1 MPKPRTYGYALL
13 SVAATLFLA
22 TGCGGGSSSGSPP
35 PINNTTNATN
45 EPQNNT
51 ANTSNLTSN
60 GSTTNAAGN
69 NTSTQ
74 NTSNSSQ
81 GGSQPADASAFPAI
95 VQQAMA
101 SLGENGFQGADAPT
115 YVPQPAGN
123 GSSSY
128 SAHNTQPSAHGP
140 QFLVGYHVDL
150 LTGGQPYASYE
161 VDHFVS
167 KSQAASSISSFAS
180 AVHGG
185 ALPSGGTG
193 ILLPNNHSAQLAT
206 VGNSTVVYWSDNG
219 WNFQVVN
226 ENTSVPPTPIVDKLV
241 NALSSTSLPSTD
253 GVGRVIVDTQ
263 NPSGTD
269 VTVTVIW
276 SQNGN
281 VYEVQTTN
289 SAESPIQSALQ
300 MAGSMRA
307 YWS

>member
-1 MPKPRTYGYALL
+1 M
-13 SVAATLFLA
+13 AAALFLA
-22 TGCGGGSSSGSPP
+22 TGCGGGSSGGSPP
-35 PINNTTNATN
+35 PLNNTTNATN
-45 EPQNNT
+45 VTQEPQNNT
-51 ANTSNLTSN
+51 TNVSNSTGS
-60 GSTTNAAGN
+60 GSTTNAAEN
-69 NTSTQ
+69 STSMQ

-81 GGSQPADASAFPAI
+81 GGSQPADASAFPTI
-95 VQQAMA
+95 VQQAMT

-115 YVPQPAGN
+115 YVPQPAGG
-123 GSSSY
+123 GSTSY
-128 SAHNTQPSAHGP
+128 NAHNTQPSAHGP

-167 KSQAASSISSFAS
+167 TSQAASSISSFAS

-185 ALPSGGTG
+185 AMPSGGTG
-193 ILLPNNHSAQLAT
+193 IVLPNNHSAQMAT

-241 NALSSTSLPSTD
+241 SALSSTSLPATD
-253 GVGRVIVDTQ
+253 GVGRVIVDNQ
-263 NPSGTD
+263 NPSGMN

-276 SQNGN
+276 SQKGN

-289 SAESPIQSALQ
+289 SAASPIQSALQ
-300 MAGSMRA
+300 MAGSMRS

>member
-1 MPKPRTYGYALL
+1 MPNSRTYGYALL
-13 SVAATLFLA
+13 SVTATLFLA
-22 TGCGGGSSSGSPP
+22 TGCGGGSSGGSPP
-35 PINNTTNATN
+35 PVNNTTNATH

-51 ANTSNLTSN
+51 TALSN
-60 GSTTNAAGN
+60 GTGNSSAANPAGN
-69 NTSTQ
+69 NASTQ
-74 NTSNSSQ
+74 NTSTSSQ

-95 VQQAMA
+95 VQQAMT
-101 SLGENGFQGADAPT
+101 SLGKNGFQGADAPT
-115 YVPQPAGN
+115 YVPKPV
-123 GSSSY
+123 GSGSTSY
-128 SAHNTQPSAHGP
+128 NAHNTQPSAHGP

-167 KSQAASSISSFAS
+167 TSQAASSLSSFAS

-185 ALPSGGTG
+185 AMPSGGTG
-193 ILLPNNHSAQLAT
+193 ILLPNNHSAQMTT

-241 NALSSTSLPSTD
+241 SALASASLPSSD
-253 GVGRVIVDTQ
+253 GVGRVIVDNQ
-263 NPSGTD
+263 NPSGAD

-276 SQNGN
+276 SRDGN

-289 SAESPIQSALQ
+289 SAESPIPSALE